1 MELCQIHR
9 RFAEERSR
17 ELCLRLKETLNPQN
31 FAVPIQ
37 ACLGQKVVAR
47 ETLPALRKHVTE
59 RKIISFFQ
67 QLETKEFI
75 SPLDFSHSPKTK
87 DNQLIFFLKSKKDY
101 EQISQEIQEYQLLKQ
116 ETTGPENQNILEKE
130 INVLEAK
137 KTALIEEVKQE
148 LISQKG
154 VKQNVLMEIR
164 PGAGGVE
171 AGLFA
176 RDLYRKEAF
185 KCLKSEAGVHRVQ
198 RVPITENKGR
208 LQTSTASVVVLP
220 EVQDVAVKINQ
231 QDLKIETSR
240 SGGAGGQH
248 VNTTDSKVQ
257 ITHLPTG
264 IVATS
269 QDGRSQHDNKEKALF
284 ILKSRLFEKYR
295 QEQEK
300 TIGNLRSLA
309 IGTSERA
316 EKIRTYNYPQ
326 NRVTDHRAGIS

>member
-1 MELCQIHR
+1 MNKAEL
-9 RFAEERSR
+9 
-17 ELCLRLKETLNPQN
+17 
-31 FAVPIQ
+31 
-37 ACLGQKVVAR
+37 
-47 ETLPALRKHVTE
+47 E